1 MSDRLSELVRQRALV
16 LEHLA
21 WLDREI
27 SQANAASP
35 TVPDPQSIPP
45 AATLSSTTQVPAA
58 APGVNAPSAS
68 TTPPSAASVSARSD
82 ARAPIGS
89 HGLEKAAFQGGT
101 APGGISEKM
110 LEQYRV
116 SPKAVHQDVRKG
128 CLLYFVGAFVLLGIV
143 VAILYFSISSR

>member
-27 SQANAASP
+27 SQASTAAP
-35 TVPDPQSIPP
+35 TVPDLQSIPP
-45 AATLSSTTQVPAA
+45 APTLSSTAQVPAA
-58 APGVNAPSAS
+58 APAFN
-68 TTPPSAASVSARSD
+68 PPSVSASSGAPASPGSD
-82 ARAPIGS
+82 ARVPIGS
-89 HGLEKAAFQGGT
+89 AALRGGT